1 MTENRFK
8 IVKTELDFYFDITDT
23 EKRWEI
29 GDVELDN
36 LPCFEDLVDLLNEQH
51 ETIKR
56 LKAYLLRYKGV
67 IYEDL
72 EYICNDERLSEWWAD
87 LE

>member
-1 MTENRFK
+1 M
-8 IVKTELDFYFDITDT
+8 T
-23 EKRWEI
+23 EKRFNVIDKCNEDRICMEI
-29 GDVELDN
+29 SDDKGRRYRFVDI
-36 LPCFEDLVDLLNEQH
+36 VDLLNTQH

-72 EYICNDERLSEWWAD
+72 EDICNDETLSEWWED